1 MSAASDF
8 ESFPWGE
15 ISSGEVELS
24 VELSVELGAKRYK
37 LAEVSRWRAGTLI
50 LLGKEAGSPLNIYA
64 NNQHIGRGRAV
75 EIGSRFG
82 VQITELFA
90 PSSVKENGE

>member
-15 ISSGEVELS
+15 IGRGE

-37 LAEVSRWRAGTLI
+37 LAEISRWRAGTLI

-90 PSSVKENGE
+90 PSSVEENGE